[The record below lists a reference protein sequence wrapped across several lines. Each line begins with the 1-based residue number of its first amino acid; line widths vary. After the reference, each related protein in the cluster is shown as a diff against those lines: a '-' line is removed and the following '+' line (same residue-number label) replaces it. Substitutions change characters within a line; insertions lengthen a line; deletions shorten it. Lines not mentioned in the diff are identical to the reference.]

1 MKPRATYRGTSA
13 HSLRMTRFAGICCLV
28 FLPLFL
34 SAQGGDQQVRSKA
47 DALFTEQRYAEALPL
62 YTQLVSLSPQ
72 DRQLNF
78 RLGACQ
84 LFGGED
90 KEKAIGYLKYAVED
104 PGIEPKAWY
113 WLGRAYHLNYR
124 FKEAEGAY
132 QRYRGVA
139 DKRTLV
145 EMPVEA
151 FEVQCRNGA
160 KLLSSLKEISV
171 RSKVEVED
179 REFFRFYDLSDI
191 GGRIV
196 VTPTELQTAL
206 DKKNKHRGLVFL
218 PGTGGPIYYSS
229 YGKEGKTGLDI
240 YRTELLT
247 DGRFATPVKLAGYIN
262 TDLDDDYPFM
272 HPDGKTF
279 YFSSKGHSS
288 MGGYDVFRATY
299 DRGMDAFGRPENLDF
314 AVSTPDD
321 DIFYITD
328 PEQKEACFASGR
340 NSRQGKLH
348 VYRVSTTQVPLVITV
363 LKGTYASE
371 FDANDRK
378 ARIVVEDA
386 LTRETVADVRTD
398 INGNYVLA
406 LPRSG
411 RFRFLVECGP
421 SGKTHAGMVDVPRN
435 DGPRAYRQE
444 LSLSRQGD
452 QERLMIR
459 NYFDEPLEGDIIAM
473 ALDEI
478 KRRARLDIHEAVPA
492 PVVEADAPVADVLTR
507 AGFAGNVDAKGAV
520 QLAKDDAAGLERLA
534 TAQEQQSQAA
544 YRMAMDALEEA
555 ERNTREAA
563 DRVARANAME
573 DGTERNALMSEA
585 ARSRQVATEANKRAT
600 AAFRAGQE
608 LETASLTNRQKSVTA
623 TRLASDV
630 ERTLTAGKA
639 GEVEAVQHLTTLKQQ
654 LDLRSG
660 PKAEADLAELTR
672 RAATERSKDADRAM
686 QRAQTMRGEENE
698 LVDRINRLK
707 HEQES
712 ARNKS
717 RKDEIDRE
725 LTEYQQQLDALR
737 SETNAAYARSRV
749 MQEET
754 AVIRGQAGLTLYLQE
769 NGAPSGTK
777 APTKS
782 EVDALAQRIA
792 GSQQRTRDLPVDE
805 RFDGLE
811 LGNVA
816 EQEART
822 FDWSLAA
829 SGAMADTR
837 NATRT
842 ADRNT
847 TGDAQRAGGVNTT
860 VAGGN
865 VGDRTPEQARINTER
880 AEREALEREALA
892 RADARSTNVQT
903 TGPDGRPISANV
915 QRDAAGNV
923 VRGEESYAT
932 EAGSTADRAQAQGQ
946 NARTAGGEQARSNG
960 STTDAGQGTTS
971 TRESNVQERGSD
983 NGTAVRAAGTGN
995 TAGTEERTATAA
1007 EQRSSQ
1013 GSTEQGR
1020 STNERADANARERSA
1035 GNDAASNAQ
1044 LTPEQIRNAELANE
1058 AMDVTTDEADDL
1070 RAAAAR
1076 QALDPFLLENELA
1089 ELKQL
1094 SATERNRTRR
1104 DSLERRMR
1112 SVEQELAD
1120 INAAKAVA
1128 EQGQVA
1134 DGNDE
1139 TDNVANEPFGMAA
1152 EDVDMSRSALVFD
1165 RSTTDEELVRR
1176 LYPDYANDKRT
1187 LERVSDA
1194 DARAADLQGL
1204 ELMLADSIK
1213 AEMVRQVVLLEL
1225 APEQADRVL
1234 PRVERLR
1241 KLREDHLAEA
1251 ERLISERLLELANAG
1266 AEGDAP
1272 AAARNQQPVRRG
1284 SAAGKDPIMDR
1295 FVALDGDPA
1304 QVYASH
1310 VEHRSGKVADAVA
1323 FKEADLARMERIGQ
1337 QVDSLVE
1344 AAAGLPRKDYDRVI
1358 KSADRLRDERL
1369 IISTDL
1375 GQRTAFLAREEWR
1388 VATDSLKRTEKAI
1401 NSKGLP
1407 PTDPLLVMARTMK
1420 SDAERDFELA
1430 QQIRKRAD
1438 RANDIMLRD
1447 SLYRSAYA
1455 TELMALREMDRSI
1468 TVYNYLLGEQHLR
1481 GETLAYNVVAAR
1493 VLGIAEDSGTS
1504 GDTDPAIAAR
1514 TVPATRIDERVVGS
1528 DADGTTNAS
1537 TGTTGEN
1544 RDTAQRTAQQD
1555 ARPDTSNAERIADV
1569 EHEAATA
1576 GATVAAERNA
1586 GVDGP
1591 GATDPA
1597 DAAATLATQET
1608 DRQRERADTEAATA
1622 LAAEN
1627 ALAEQRRVAAE
1638 RDRQQALEQARRAEE
1653 TLSQAARTPAVNY
1666 EQFLQPAAPTTATSA
1681 VQPATN
1687 AAEAR
1692 AEEARN
1698 ESVQLQQQ
1706 AAARDEAADEL
1717 RAQAAGAR
1725 KRDAQ
1730 QLEKIALRES
1740 LAADS
1745 LRTAATLRL
1754 QQAGDLERQA
1764 RRDAERAALEARLQK
1779 YYYLSGEDL
1788 GIALDNE
1795 DRSRY
1800 FSARSLAL
1808 QQYDAADQARDAAA
1822 SNRAVG
1828 TVLMDQAR
1836 RAPEASAPVLRIRAE
1851 ALMARADSLENVS
1864 DRLRGAAGINEAQA
1878 AVMLQAMPDDQA
1890 SELMA
1895 MEMRAR
1901 RSEALLS
1908 EARAQAGSQSREEP
1922 RNATTG
1928 AGSGTAASD
1937 VASSSAPTSVESR
1950 TTRPETAPLTS
1961 LPRQL
1966 DSDIFQLRPAGERRS
1981 TAIPMD
1987 VAMPEGIV
1995 FKVQIGA
2002 FRSAVPEEAFSD
2014 MTPVMG
2020 ENVGNGLVRYTAG
2033 LFTGYEHAAQAKD
2046 LVRERGYRDAFV
2058 VAYRDGVRIS
2068 LAEAMRESNAEL
2080 ASARTINPGSDVA
2093 PGTPQRSSTRQEQPA
2108 TGGERTAQQQPSTEG
2123 RAPAEA
2129 TTTSEPAA
2137 PTTATQP
2144 QGPVVSIVAPP
2155 TVAPSGVASATAED
2169 PAVVLA
2175 AYPATA
2181 EAIMATFA
2189 PPADA
2194 SSYYNVPGAAP
2205 ARQVETIKGLFFTVQ
2220 VGVYSKPVALDKLFN
2235 ITPLNSERTEAGK
2248 IRYTTGFYLDV
2259 DEARVRKDATVV
2271 LGVQDAF
2278 VTAYLNGKR
2287 IPMREARALL
2297 EKFGPAILAQP

>member
-1 MKPRATYRGTSA
+1 
-13 HSLRMTRFAGICCLV
+13 MTRFAGICCLV
-28 FLPLFL
+28 LLPLLL

-72 DRQLNF
+72 DRQLNY

-104 PGIEPKAWY
+104 PAIDPKAWY

-124 FKEAEGAY
+124 FKDAEVAY

-196 VTPTELQTAL
+196 VTPAELQTAL

-218 PGTGGPIYYSS
+218 PGTAGPIYYSS
-229 YGKEGKTGLDI
+229 YGKDGKTGLDI

-272 HPDGKTF
+272 HPNGKTF

-371 FDANDRK
+371 FDPNDRK
-378 ARIVVEDA
+378 AHIVVEDA
-386 LTRETVADVRTD
+386 MTRETVADVRTD
-398 INGNYVLA
+398 INGNYVLS

-421 SGKTHAGMVDVPRN
+421 SGRTHAGMVDVPRS

-444 LSLSRQGD
+444 LSLGKQGD

-459 NYFDEPLEGDIIAM
+459 NYFDEPLEGDIIAL

-478 KRRARLDIHEAVPA
+478 KRRARLDIHEAAPA
-492 PVVEADAPVADVLTR
+492 PQVEAEAPVADVLTR

-520 QLAKDDAAGLERLA
+520 QLAKDDAAGLDRLA
-534 TAQEQQSQAA
+534 TEQEQQAQAA

-555 ERNTREAA
+555 ERSTRDAA
-563 DRVARANAME
+563 DHLARANTLE
-573 DGTERNALMSEA
+573 DGTERNTLMTDA

-600 AAFRAGQE
+600 AAYRAAQE
-608 LETASLTNRQKSVTA
+608 LGTASLTNRQKSLTA
-623 TRLASDV
+623 TRLAADV

-639 GEVEAVQHLTTLKQQ
+639 GEAEAVQHLTTLKQQ
-654 LDLRSG
+654 LELRTG

-672 RAATERSKDADRAM
+672 RAATERAKEAERAM

-698 LVDRINRLK
+698 LVDRMNRLK
-707 HEQES
+707 RELES
-712 ARNKS
+712 TRSKP
-717 RKDEIDRE
+717 RKDEIERE
-725 LTEYQQQLDALR
+725 LAEYQQQLEALR
-737 SETNAAYARSRV
+737 SETNAAYARSSV
-749 MQEET
+749 LQEET
-754 AVIRGQAGLTLYLQE
+754 AVMRGQAGLTLYLQD
-769 NGAPSGTK
+769 NGAPAGTQ

-792 GSQQRTRDLPVDE
+792 GSQQRTRELPVDE
-805 RFDGLE
+805 RFDGF
-811 LGNVA
+811 VATDPA

-837 NATRT
+837 NATRA

-847 TGDAQRAGGVNTT
+847 GGDAQRTGGVNTT
-860 VAGGN
+860 VAVGN
-865 VGDRTPEQARINTER
+865 VGERTPEQARVNAER

-903 TGPDGRPISANV
+903 TGPDGRPVSVNV

-923 VRGEESYAT
+923 VGGEAP
-932 EAGSTADRAQAQGQ
+932 AGAEGGNAADRPQAQGQ
-946 NARTAGGEQARSNG
+946 DASAEGNVADAAQGKDSTAQRSTQGGNDRQGAGTKDAAAQTAGAGNNAGAADRNAANAPQRTADGQA
-960 STTDAGQGTTS
+960 
-971 TRESNVQERGSD
+971 
-983 NGTAVRAAGTGN
+983 AA
-995 TAGTEERTATAA
+995 
-1007 EQRSSQ
+1007 QS
-1013 GSTEQGR
+1013 
-1020 STNERADANARERSA
+1020 
-1035 GNDAASNAQ
+1035 Q
-1044 LTPEQIRNAELANE
+1044 LTPEQIRNADMADVET
-1058 AMDVTTDEADDL
+1058 DVTTEEAAAE
-1070 RAAAAR
+1070 RAAAERA
-1076 QALDPFLLENELA
+1076 ALDPFLLENELA

-1094 SATERNRTRR
+1094 SANERNRTRR

-1112 SVEQELAD
+1112 TVEQELAV
-1120 INAAKAVA
+1120 ISASAAAA
-1128 EQGQVA
+1128 QQGQVDA
-1134 DGNDE
+1134 GSDEVQSVMND
-1139 TDNVANEPFGMAA
+1139 PSGIAA

-1165 RSTTDEELVRR
+1165 RTTPDEELLRR
-1176 LYPDYANDKRT
+1176 LYPDYENDKRT
-1187 LERVSDA
+1187 LDRVSDA

-1213 AEMVRQVVLLEL
+1213 AEMVRQVAVLEL

-1241 KLREDHLAEA
+1241 KLREEHLAEA
-1251 ERLISERLLELANAG
+1251 ERYIVERQREIALSGATAETPNAPLVPKT
-1266 AEGDAP
+1266 AP
-1272 AAARNQQPVRRG
+1272 QAAA
-1284 SAAGKDPIMDR
+1284 SGKDPIIDR
-1295 FVALDGDPA
+1295 FVALDNDPA
-1304 QVYASH
+1304 NVYASQ
-1310 VEHRSGKVADAVA
+1310 VEHRSNKVADAVA
-1323 FKEADLARMERIGQ
+1323 FKEADLARMESLDQ
-1337 QVDSLVE
+1337 QADSLVD
-1344 AAAGLPRKDYDRVI
+1344 AAAGLPRKDYDRLI

-1375 GQRTAFLAREEWR
+1375 GQRSAFLAREEWR

-1401 NSKGLP
+1401 SSKGLP
-1407 PTDPLLVMARTMK
+1407 PTEPLLVMARTMK
-1420 SDAERDFELA
+1420 SDAEREFDKA
-1430 QQIRKRAD
+1430 QQLRKQAD
-1438 RANDIMLRD
+1438 RANDILLRD

-1455 TELMALREMDRSI
+1455 TELMALRELDRSI

-1493 VLGIAEDSGTS
+1493 VLGIAEGIGTA
-1504 GDTDPAIAAR
+1504 GDREPLIADR
-1514 TVPATRIDERVVGS
+1514 TAPATRTDERVVQS
-1528 DADGTTNAS
+1528 DGERANAADEGVSNEA
-1537 TGTTGEN
+1537 
-1544 RDTAQRTAQQD
+1544 D
-1555 ARPDTSNAERIADV
+1555 AAVRQAAIAD
-1569 EHEAATA
+1569 
-1576 GATVAAERNA
+1576 R
-1586 GVDGP
+1586 VD
-1591 GATDPA
+1591 AA
-1597 DAAATLATQET
+1597 DAAANDARAADGNEGRAAASEVSPTTATDAAALAAQET
-1608 DRQRERADTEAATA
+1608 DRQREPEATEAAAA

-1627 ALAEQRRVAAE
+1627 ALAEQRRMTAE

-1653 TLSQAARTPAVNY
+1653 TLSQAARTPAVSY
-1666 EQFLQPAAPTTATSA
+1666 EQYLQPVVAVMPTSGAEAP
-1681 VQPATN
+1681 PTN

-1692 AEEARN
+1692 AQEARN
-1698 ESVQLQQQ
+1698 ESAQLEQQ
-1706 AAARDEAADEL
+1706 AAARDEAAAEL

-1725 KRDAQ
+1725 KREAQ
-1730 QLEKIALRES
+1730 QMEKLAVRES

-1745 LRTAATLRL
+1745 LRSAATMRL
-1754 QQAGDLERQA
+1754 QQADELERQA
-1764 RRDAERAALEARLQK
+1764 RTLAERAALEARMQK
-1779 YYYLSGEDL
+1779 YYYLSGEEM

-1828 TVLMDQAR
+1828 TLLMDQAS
-1836 RAPEASAPVLRIRAE
+1836 RAPEASMPVLRMRAD
-1851 ALMARADSLENVS
+1851 ALMARADSLEKVS

-1878 AVMLQAMPDDQA
+1878 AVMLQAMPDEQA

-1895 MEMRAR
+1895 LEMRTR

-1908 EARAQAGSQSREEP
+1908 EARAQAGTQRSDQP
-1922 RNATTG
+1922 
-1928 AGSGTAASD
+1928 GTAPENAGGQP
-1937 VASSSAPTSVESR
+1937 A
-1950 TTRPETAPLTS
+1950 RPAALAS

-1966 DSDIFQLRPAGERRS
+1966 DADIFQLRPAGERRS

-1987 VAMPEGIV
+1987 AAMPEGIV

-2033 LFTGYEHAAQAKD
+2033 LFTGYEHAAEAKE

-2058 VAYRDGVRIS
+2058 VAYRNGVRIP
-2068 LAEAMRESNAEL
+2068 LAEAMRESNPEL
-2080 ASARTINPGSDVA
+2080 ANARSITPGTSVT
-2093 PGTPQRSSTRQEQPA
+2093 PGTPQRATTTQQQVA
-2108 TGGERTAQQQPSTEG
+2108 TGGERPEQVQPTTDG

-2129 TTTSEPAA
+2129 VNAPVAAA
-2137 PTTATQP
+2137 PVVPAPQP
-2144 QGPVVSIVAPP
+2144 QAPVVSIVAPP
-2155 TVAPSGVASATAED
+2155 TAPQVVQED

-2175 AYPATA
+2175 AYPPTA
-2181 EAIMATFA
+2181 EAIMADFA

-2220 VGVYSKPVALDKLFN
+2220 VGVYSRPVALDKLFN

-2259 DEARVRKDATVV
+2259 EEARVRKDATVV

-2297 EKFGPAILAQP
+2297 EKFGPAILAKP